1 LILPK
6 GTREAFYEALDDVVE
21 AADAVLA
28 ASIDRISGRTGAAE
42 PVELARNM
50 DTALDTLR
58 ARTKPLDN
66 PLPRRRGRTSY
77 QRAVAVLTGV
87 DHYARSLARVSA
99 TVRDP
104 GWAATLQPAAD
115 QVRANLG
122 ALRQLLRRMP
132 GRIESA
138 EVAVDAAEAYAAR
151 TQDAQRRVDVLS
163 IARLL
168 RRIDQVVVGF
178 ATDIDH
184 REQATAEPP
193 QA

>member
-1 LILPK
+1 
-6 GTREAFYEALDDVVE
+6 
-21 AADAVLA
+21 
-28 ASIDRISGRTGAAE
+28 
-42 PVELARNM
+42 M

-58 ARTKPLDN
+58 ARTKPLHN

-77 QRAVAVLTGV
+77 QRAVTVLTGV
-87 DHYARSLARVSA
+87 DHYARSLARASA

-122 ALRQLLRRMP
+122 ALRQMLLHRMP

-138 EVAVDAAEAYAAR
+138 ESAVDAAEAYAAR
-151 TQDAQRRVDVLS
+151 TQDAQRRADVLS
-163 IARLL
+163 IVRLL
-168 RRIDQVVVGF
+168 RRIDQVVAGF
-178 ATDIDH
+178 ATDLNHWDG
-184 REQATAEPP
+184 AAAEPP